1 MRDALLEK
9 CDGVAVMHIAVD
21 DRSTEGLVY
30 VKCRTDADALNA
42 FKRIQGCWFDGKIPV
57 TCLLLASMG
66 KVRAYSVVSANG
78 RKMIFAIYAP

>member
-1 MRDALLEK
+1 MRLCFCSETASSGWQQDVRDALLEK

-42 FKRIQGCWFDGKIPV
+42 FKRIQGCWFDGKPI
-57 TCLLLASMG
+57 T
-66 KVRAYSVVSANG
+66 G
-78 RKMIFAIYAP
+78 RSLRQATL